1 MSNPNYGIS
10 HSGRGDI
17 VNNGNQAFGPNAV
30 AGGTGGTDLAA
41 LIDDL
46 RRALLD
52 HRASLPAQRSLDA
65 HAELAAIADD
75 VDAPAPQR
83 DPGRIRRALTG
94 LIAATGSVAALAT
107 KAESLR
113 QAVEGLIH

>member
-1 MSNPNYGIS
+1 MSSPHYGIS

-17 VNNGNQAFGPNAV
+17 VNHGNQAFGPHAV
-30 AGGTGGTDLAA
+30 AGGTGDIDVVA

-65 HAELAAIADD
+65 HAELAAIADE
-75 VDAPAPQR
+75 VAAPAPQL
-83 DPGRIRRALTG
+83 DPGRIRRALTA